1 MERLF
6 FYILVIVVFVGCVDK
21 RSKSEFKTSFRTCE
35 SLYIEL
41 YRVYG
46 SGALGGDLL
55 SAYLTDATSFRKY
68 LGTFDDADGG
78 YYCECKGDSIVVGEV
93 SKKSTS
99 IKTGQVGSF
108 SLSELKK
115 KGEYE

>member
-1 MERLF
+1 MRRLF
-6 FYILVIVVFVGCVDK
+6 FYIFVIVLLFGCVDK
-21 RSKSEFKTSFRTCE
+21 RSKKEFNTSFKTCD

-55 SAYLTDATSFRKY
+55 SAYLTDSTSFRKY

-78 YYCECKGDSIVVGEV
+78 YYCECKGDLIVVGKV
-93 SKKSTS
+93 SKKDPYF
-99 IKTGQVGSF
+99 KTRDRKSVV
-108 SLSELKK
+108 
-115 KGEYE
+115 